1 LLNQTSNKKPRVF
14 ANIFLHLHPAAVR
27 EEAIEFNRTFGLGG
41 MAALLIVMQFLSCIM
56 LRFFYEPFPGLVYD
70 SIIFLQNN
78 VLFVSE
84 LVKVDVGTK
93 VERERYSKDQIV
105 YV

>member
-41 MAALLIVMQFLSCIM
+41 MAALLIVIQFLSGIL
-56 LRFFYEPFPGLVYD
+56 LRFYYDTFPGLAYD
-70 SIIFLQNN
+70 SIIFLQNS

-84 LVKVDVGTK
+84 LFKVDVGSK
-93 VERERYSKDQIV
+93 VERERYSKDQKA
-105 YV
+105 YA

>member
-1 LLNQTSNKKPRVF
+1 LLNQTPNKKPRVF
-14 ANIFLHLHPAAVR
+14 TNIFLHLHPAAAR
-27 EEAIEFNRTFGLGG
+27 EEA
-41 MAALLIVMQFLSCIM
+41 
-56 LRFFYEPFPGLVYD
+56 
-70 SIIFLQNN
+70 N